1 MRECRLKPAG
11 EKKEMTKCVGVDIGK
26 AKCRAALMNQDG
38 DIEKEFFFE
47 NNTNGI
53 QYLTSLL
60 TSDDKVVMESTA
72 NLWLNLYETLESKH
86 VKVVFANP
94 MQTKVIA
101 YSKIKTDKIDAK
113 ILAHLLRSDLVAESY
128 VPPKQMREIR
138 ALIRH
143 RLSLTKMRTM
153 IKNKIHA
160 LIDKYGYH
168 CEFSDMFG
176 ASGLKWL
183 KTLELGKLDLLIF
196 ENHLVLIE
204 AINLQIEITDKA
216 ILECVCEDGDVRL
229 LLSLSGV
236 DVRTALLLKS
246 EFGPIGRFETYKWL
260 VSWVGLVPRVYQSG
274 NILRYGGI
282 THEGFG
288 YFVVGYG

>member
-1 MRECRLKPAG
+1 
-11 EKKEMTKCVGVDIGK
+11 MTKYVGVDIGK
-26 AKCRAALMNQDG
+26 AKCRAALINQNG

-60 TSDDKVVMESTA
+60 TSEDKVVMESTA
-72 NLWLNLYETLESKH
+72 NLWLNLYETLESKN
-86 VKVVFANP
+86 VKVVLANP

-153 IKNKIHA
+153 IKNPYVHNPLDDYTIKNFN
-160 LIDKYGYH
+160 KYL
-168 CEFSDMFG
+168 CSLMF
-176 ASGLKWL
+176 K
-183 KTLELGKLDLLIF
+183 
-196 ENHLVLIE
+196 
-204 AINLQIEITDKA
+204 NL
-216 ILECVCEDGDVRL
+216 
-229 LLSLSGV
+229 
-236 DVRTALLLKS
+236 
-246 EFGPIGRFETYKWL
+246 
-260 VSWVGLVPRVYQSG
+260 
-274 NILRYGGI
+274 
-282 THEGFG
+282 
-288 YFVVGYG
+288 